1 MVATAVAI
9 AITVASTAYQYQ
21 QAAKAKR
28 KAKDAADARKG
39 FEVVVEGE
47 MVALPIAY
55 GRNKIGGARVYH
67 NVSTEYNDVASN
79 ANQSFE
85 AGTSPLSGSDREALY
100 FQQALAY
107 GGISSVRDILI
118 NDDMRLDDERLTQG
132 NSGYRI
138 DVHWSGSVVDNMIR
152 VNCPGRSNAKFSEV
166 AYASCMFDLDRDDPQ
181 FQGVPD
187 VAFLVEGRS
196 IRRSANG
203 ELQYPPVYTN
213 NPAWVLLD
221 YLLVFRELDLE
232 DIDLASFEKSAAV
245 CDKIVMQNAAVGGAF
260 WEPINGTKQTKRDIP
275 LYECNILLDT
285 SRSFRENVE
294 NILNTMGDSR
304 LVWSQ
309 GKYKLVL
316 QYPGINNANIEIAG
330 VLTDEDLVLGG
341 AVTVHYPEADQRF
354 NKALVKFSDEAIN
367 FKQSSISWPRNTT
380 DVSSFEIP
388 TGSLFYEN
396 SRKDWNNRGSGRLL
410 RRAGVTHDSNKFLWV
425 FKPDVSGTYT
435 GEFYAFSGFIEIGLK
450 SNYSINAEERGLTES
465 QSGSALMIVAKPSK
479 TVSYDTGGRNGQ
491 IEERQARYD
500 ELDPAVL
507 SVNLIAG
514 QEYVI
519 LISGD
524 RPAATLTGPNGSFA
538 WYTRSESITGFIVRD
553 YSNDIAVYEEMRAED
568 NGIALET
575 ETFLDGA
582 TSQYHAL
589 AKAEEMVRTSR
600 SASEFEFEIIL
611 TDRYYEP
618 GDIVELSSESLSID
632 GPLYIKIDK
641 VKPAE
646 NGTCSLSGTRFDWT
660 QLAWNVEDDQYL
672 SPSPVFSQEFSAP
685 SFLQYVPN
693 LYDTKDSVGSLVWLN
708 SGSTLLLENWIF
720 IHVPGELNDFGE
732 LLFKRIGAILDPPFS
747 LTALVHPEV
756 IFGIQ
761 SVSKSGAV
769 SEMITTSLIS
779 LDPAE
784 PPTPENVSV
793 AISGDRKQLVTVS
806 WSIPELR
813 PWDSTKYNN
822 HYATEIYRGRTDVFE
837 DAARLVTTID
847 REKFAEVPTEF
858 GMLFYWVRFVSYS
871 GVFGDFSESV
881 SVDYDYY
888 ATINDITFEPPPP
901 LNLAARPIIESII
914 LTWDIPIYSEAGG
927 HSATLIFA
935 APWLDGE
942 TEPTIIDA
950 TLIAK
955 VLATRIYAHSIS
967 PNTRWVYW
975 AKEVSV
981 GGGVSAAY
989 AGPVVAVTDQ
999 SAAIILEELEDKI
1012 KDQHLD
1018 LRLSERIDKIDAPD
1032 TGLLDQFA
1040 GLEAT
1045 YGSTMNAAE
1054 SAAAALDSKNQ
1065 SLIYRNESSES
1076 YTLADGAA
1084 ERAQI
1089 SAGVAATSSDNA
1101 GNSATAASGSAS
1113 TAVTAATSA
1122 GTYASAAE
1130 TASTLAEG
1138 ASGNAQTYAGQA
1150 STFAEDAQGSATAAA
1165 IDFTDLSTEIGKQTA
1180 AIQTQTQSING
1191 IEASWSIR
1199 TDVNGRVSGVG
1210 LINKEGSPSL
1220 FEVMAD
1226 NFAIYHPSA
1235 SQSLVFGVSEG
1246 MTTMSGAYIVD
1257 ATIDNAKITNLDAE
1271 KLFVANGDFVNLF
1284 VGNGEITNAKIGN
1297 TIQSNSWEIPGA
1309 AGWKLDKNGSATF
1322 RGQNSVSGLGGFAF
1336 KDSLFYS
1343 EVTGSKPPTN
1353 ADNTGSNT
1361 AYDTANVSGSS
1372 ASTIRNAALAGQA
1385 AKNRTDTWVRPST
1398 TFIDGNKIFTG
1409 DAYVDTL
1416 QIQGNAVTIPVFGTA
1431 PRNDTIIAPNT
1442 FRNQITSVSAF
1453 FPGSVS
1459 TVFTI
1464 TISANA
1470 PNNDTNVL
1478 FEIRD
1483 ENNGLVG
1490 LGESSTRGGRW
1501 TTQHVFSF
1509 QGLMG
1514 SGNRT
1519 FYLNV
1524 GCSQPFN
1531 NNSGWSVMGASL
1543 LILGVQR

>member
-1 MVATAVAI
+1 MPATAIAI

-21 QAAKAKR
+21 QAEKAKR

-67 NVSTEYNDVASN
+67 NVSTNYNDVASN

-118 NDDMRLDDERLTQG
+118 NDDMRLDDKRLTQG

-196 IRRSANG
+196 IRRSVNG
-203 ELQYPPVYTN
+203 ELQQTPVYTN

-260 WEPINGTKQTKRDIP
+260 WGPINGTKQTKRDIP
-275 LYECNILLDT
+275 LYECNILLDS
-285 SRSFRENVE
+285 SRSFRENIE
-294 NILNTMGDSR
+294 NILDTMGDSR

-316 QYPGINNANIEIAG
+316 QYPGADNANIEIAG

-367 FKQSSISWPRNTT
+367 FKQSSIAWPRNTT
-380 DVSSFEIP
+380 DISSFEIP

-396 SRKDWNNRGSGRLL
+396 TTSDWSNRGSGRLL
-410 RRAGVTHDSNKFLWV
+410 RRAGVTHDPDQPVWSYTYDSDEFLWV

-465 QSGSALMIVAKPSK
+465 QPDSALVTVAKPSK
-479 TVSYDTGGRNGQ
+479 TVSYDTGGKNGQ

-500 ELDPAVL
+500 EIDPAGI

-519 LISGD
+519 LISGN

-632 GPLYIKIDK
+632 GPLYIKINK

-732 LLFKRIGAILDPPFS
+732 LLFKRIGATLDPPFS

-769 SEMITTSLIS
+769 SEMVTTSLIS

-813 PWDSTKYNN
+813 PWDSTKYDN

-858 GMLFYWVRFVSYS
+858 GMLFYWVRFVSHS

-942 TEPTIIDA
+942 AEPTIIDA
-950 TLIAK
+950 SVIAR
-955 VLATRIYAHSIS
+955 VADTRIYAHSVS

-989 AGPVVAVTDQ
+989 AGPLVARTDQ
-999 SAAIILEELEDKI
+999 SAAIMLEELEGKI
-1012 KDQHLD
+1012 VKSSLHQTLTTTLD
-1018 LRLSERIDKIDAPD
+1018 ETADAIEVQAGLIQD
-1032 TGLLDQFA
+1032 IGAQWTVRTNVDGRVAGLGLLNGGD
-1040 GLEAT
+1040 T
-1045 YGSTMNAAE
+1045 
-1054 SAAAALDSKNQ
+1054 
-1065 SLIYRNESSES
+1065 
-1076 YTLADGAA
+1076 
-1084 ERAQI
+1084 
-1089 SAGVAATSSDNA
+1089 
-1101 GNSATAASGSAS
+1101 
-1113 TAVTAATSA
+1113 
-1122 GTYASAAE
+1122 
-1130 TASTLAEG
+1130 
-1138 ASGNAQTYAGQA
+1138 
-1150 STFAEDAQGSATAAA
+1150 STF
-1165 IDFTDLSTEIGKQTA
+1165 
-1180 AIQTQTQSING
+1180 
-1191 IEASWSIR
+1191 
-1199 TDVNGRVSGVG
+1199 
-1210 LINKEGSPSL
+1210 
-1220 FEVMAD
+1220 EVLAD
-1226 NFAIYHPSA
+1226 NFTIFHPDA
-1235 SQSLVFGVSEG
+1235 NDTLVFGVSNG
-1246 MTTMSGAYIVD
+1246 KTVMSGAYIVD

-1297 TIQSNSWEIPGA
+1297 TIQSNSWNTPGA

-1322 RGQNSVSGLGGFAF
+1322 RGQSSVSGLGGFAF

-1361 AYDTANVSGSS
+1361 AYDTARVSGSS
-1372 ASTIRNAALAGQA
+1372 ASSVRSWALDGTS
-1385 AKNRTDTWVRPST
+1385 AKSVTNNWVKPNS

-1409 DAYVDTL
+1409 EAYVDTL
-1416 QIQGNAVTIPVFGTA
+1416 EIAGNAVTIPVFGTA
-1431 PRNDTIIAPNT
+1431 PRNDTIIAPDT
-1442 FRNQITSVSAF
+1442 WRTHITSVSAF
-1453 FPGSVS
+1453 FPRNMP
-1459 TVFTI
+1459 TVFTV

-1470 PNNDTNVL
+1470 PDNDTLVL

-1490 LGESSTRGGRW
+1490 LGESSTNGGQW
-1501 TTQHVFSF
+1501 TSQHVFSF
-1509 QGLMG
+1509 QALMG
-1514 SGNRT
+1514 AGNRT

-1524 GCSQPFN
+1524 GCAQPFN
-1531 NNSGWSVMGASL
+1531 NNSGWSVRGASVL
-1543 LILGVQR
+1543 ALGVQR